1 MESGFGRNRYYII
14 IAVLGIL
21 ALVYIAV
28 LFNIQILN
36 KGYKTK
42 ANQNALRYK
51 TIHPARGLVYD
62 RNDSLLV
69 YNEAAY
75 DLMVVPAELR
85 TFDTVSLCKVL
96 DLTKEQVIKKIE
108 KATKY
113 SKILPSLFEQQIS
126 KEDYGF
132 IQEKMYAF
140 PGFYVQNRTLRKY
153 PYPIAAHILGYVS
166 EVNEADMEKDSYY
179 KMGDYI
185 GKSGIEK
192 AYESVLRGQKGQS
205 VVLVDVH
212 NREMGSYDNGAEDV
226 QAIQGTSI
234 WCTLDMELQR
244 YGEELMQNKRG
255 SVVAIEPK
263 TGEILCIISSPSYDP
278 NLLVG
283 TARPRNYV
291 MLQEDPKKP
300 LFNRALQASY
310 PPGSTFKLANGLIA
324 LQEHIVTPTSVYSCS
339 GGGYHIGNHV
349 VHCHNCGGLNIYS
362 AIQRSCNSYFCR
374 AYYNILSNR
383 KKYKNID
390 EAYTAWLD
398 YMHSMGF
405 AQKYE
410 TDLPYELQGSI
421 PTAAYFDKKYNNS
434 WNGNTVVSMGIGQG
448 EAAVTPLQMANMLAV
463 IANQGYYIRP
473 HIVRA
478 IGHRDSLNTQYSNKI
493 YSKIDPQHFVTV
505 LQGMKMVVT
514 AGTGRGAQIP
524 GIEVAGKTGTAQN
537 PHGADHSVFAL
548 IAPAND
554 PKIVIFCLVENGG
567 FGASVACPIA
577 SLLAEFYLNRK
588 VERTDLEKRMKELSF
603 R

>member
-1 MESGFGRNRYYII
+1 MVKTQKRYYII
-14 IAVLGIL
+14 IALVALL
-21 ALVYIAV
+21 AAVYLVR
-28 LFNIQILN
+28 LFSLQVLN
-36 KGYKTK
+36 KSYKDK
-42 ANQNALRYK
+42 ANQNALRYI
-51 TIHPARGLVYD
+51 TEHPARGLIYD

-69 YNEAAY
+69 YNDAAY
-75 DLMVVPAELR
+75 DLMVVPNELREFDTAELCR
-85 TFDTVSLCKVL
+85 VL
-96 DLTKEQVIKKIE
+96 DLTKAEVEKKIAR
-108 KATKY
+108 ATKY

-132 IQEKMYAF
+132 LQEKMYEF
-140 PGFYVQNRTLRKY
+140 PGFFVQNRTLRSY
-153 PYPIAAHILGYVS
+153 PNPIAAHILGYVS
-166 EVNEADMEKDSYY
+166 EVNEQDMENDNYY

-192 AYESVLRGQKGQS
+192 AYESVLRGVKGKR

-212 NREMGSYDNGAEDV
+212 NREMGSYDNGADDV
-226 QAIQGTSI
+226 VAIPGTSI
-234 WCTLDMELQR
+234 WSTLDMRLQR

-255 SVVAIEPK
+255 AIVAIEPK

-283 TARPRNYV
+283 TARPKNYGV
-291 MLQEDPKKP
+291 LLQDPKKP
-300 LFNRALQASY
+300 LFNRALMASY

-324 LQEHIVTPTSVYSCS
+324 LQDGIITPSTVYSCS
-339 GGGYHIGNHV
+339 GGGYHLGSHV

-362 AIQRSCNSYFCR
+362 AIQRSCNTFFCR

-383 KKYKNID
+383 TKYKNID

-398 YMHSMGF
+398 YMMSMGF
-405 AQKYE
+405 AQKYD
-410 TDLPYELQGSI
+410 TDLPYELKGSI
-421 PTAAYFDKKYNNS
+421 PSAAYFDKRYNNS

-463 IANQGYYIRP
+463 IANQGYYIKP
-473 HIVRA
+473 HVVRA
-478 IGHRDSLNTQYSNKI
+478 IGHRDSLNTQFSEKI
-493 YSKIDPQHFVTV
+493 YSKIKPQHFATV

-554 PKIVIFCLVENGG
+554 PKIVIFCLVENAG
-567 FGASVACPIA
+567 FGATVACPIA
-577 SLLAEFYLNRK
+577 SLLAEQYLTGEVK
-588 VERTDLEKRMKELSF
+588 RTDLEKRMKEMSF

>member
-1 MESGFGRNRYYII
+1 MTEKRRYWIVVVVV
-14 IAVLGIL
+14 AIL
-21 ALVYIAV
+21 ALIYLIR
-28 LFNIQILN
+28 LFNLQVLN
-36 KGYKTK
+36 KTYKQK
-42 ANQNALRYK
+42 ANQNALRYI
-51 TIHPARGLVYD
+51 TEHPARGLIYD

-69 YNEAAY
+69 YNDAAY
-75 DLMVVPAELR
+75 DIMVVPNELRPFDTAELCR
-85 TFDTVSLCKVL
+85 VL
-96 DLTKEQVIKKIE
+96 DITKEDVRKKIE
-108 KATKY
+108 KAKKY
-113 SKILPSLFEQQIS
+113 SFILPSLFEQQIS

-132 IQEKMYAF
+132 LQEKMYEF
-140 PGFYVQNRTLRKY
+140 PGFFVQNRTLRSY
-153 PYPIAAHILGYVS
+153 PKPIAAHILGYVS
-166 EVNEADMEKDSYY
+166 EVNDQDIENDNYY

-192 AYESVLRGQKGQS
+192 AYESVLRGEKGKR

-212 NREMGSYDNGAEDV
+212 NREVGRYENGAEDV
-226 QAIQGTSI
+226 VAVPGVSI
-234 WCTLDMELQR
+234 WSTLDIQLQE
-244 YGEELMQNKRG
+244 YGEQLMANKRG
-255 SVVAIEPK
+255 SIVAIEPK

-283 TARPRNYV
+283 TARPKNYGI
-291 MLQEDPKKP
+291 LLEDPRKP
-300 LFNRALQASY
+300 LFNRALMASY

-324 LQEHIVTPTSVYSCS
+324 LQEGIVTPNTIYTCS
-339 GGGYHIGNHV
+339 GGGYHIGSHT

-362 AIQRSCNSYFCR
+362 AIQRSCNTYFCR

-383 KKYKNID
+383 RKYKNVQ

-405 AQKYE
+405 AQKYD
-410 TDLPYELQGSI
+410 TDLPYELKGSI
-421 PTAAYFDKKYNNS
+421 PTAAYFDKKYNGS

-448 EAAVTPLQMANMLAV
+448 EAAVTPMQMANLLAV

-478 IGHRDSLNTQYSNKI
+478 IGKKDNYNTQFSEKI
-493 YSKIDPQHFVTV
+493 YSKIDPQHFRTV

-514 AGTGRGAQIP
+514 AGTGRGAQID

-554 PKIVIFCLVENGG
+554 PKIVVFCLVENGG

-577 SLLAEFYLNRK
+577 SLVAEKYLNGEVKRK
-588 VERTDLEKRMKELSF
+588 DLEQSMKNLSI

>member
-1 MESGFGRNRYYII
+1 MIGLL
-14 IAVLGIL
+14 AVIY
-21 ALVYIAV
+21 LVR
-28 LFNIQILN
+28 LFSLQVMN
-36 KGYKTK
+36 KTYKDK
-42 ANQNALRYK
+42 ANQNALRYI
-51 TIHPARGLVYD
+51 TEHPARGLIYD

-69 YNEAAY
+69 YNDAAY
-75 DLMVVPAELR
+75 DLMVVPNELRPFDTAELCR
-85 TFDTVSLCKVL
+85 VL
-96 DLTKEQVIKKIE
+96 DLTKEDVEKKI
-108 KATKY
+108 ARAIKY

-132 IQEKMYAF
+132 LQEKMYEF
-140 PGFYVQNRTLRKY
+140 PGFFVQNRTLRSY
-153 PYPIAAHILGYVS
+153 PNPVAAHILGYVS
-166 EVNEADMEKDSYY
+166 EVNDQDMENDNYY

-192 AYESVLRGQKGQS
+192 AYESVLRGVKGKR

-212 NREMGSYDNGAEDV
+212 NREMGSYDNGSEDV
-226 QAIQGTSI
+226 VPVPGTSI
-234 WCTLDMELQR
+234 WSTLDLQLQR
-244 YGEELMQNKRG
+244 YGEELMKNKRG
-255 SVVAIEPK
+255 SIVAIEPK

-283 TARPRNYV
+283 TARPKNYGV
-291 MLQEDPKKP
+291 LLEDPKKP
-300 LFNRALQASY
+300 LFNRALMASY

-324 LQEHIVTPTSVYSCS
+324 LQEGIITPSTIYSCS
-339 GGGYHIGNHV
+339 GGGYHIGSHV

-362 AIQRSCNSYFCR
+362 AIQRSCNTFFCR

-383 KKYKNID
+383 SKYKNID

-398 YMHSMGF
+398 YMMSMGF
-405 AQKYE
+405 AQKYD
-410 TDLPYELQGSI
+410 TDLPYELKGSI

-463 IANQGYYIRP
+463 IANQGYYIKP
-473 HIVRA
+473 HVVRA
-478 IGHRDSLNTQYSNKI
+478 IGHRDSLNTQYSEKI
-493 YSKIDPQHFVTV
+493 YSKIKPQHFATV

-548 IAPAND
+548 IAPANN

-577 SLLAEFYLNRK
+577 SLMAEKYLNGEVKR
-588 VERTDLEKRMKELSF
+588 EDLEKRMKDLSF

>member
-1 MESGFGRNRYYII
+1 MKTQKRYYII
-14 IAVLGIL
+14 IALVALL
-21 ALVYIAV
+21 AAVYLVR
-28 LFNIQILN
+28 LFSLQVLN
-36 KGYKTK
+36 KSYKDK
-42 ANQNALRYK
+42 ANQNALRYI
-51 TIHPARGLVYD
+51 TEHPARGLIYD

-69 YNEAAY
+69 YNDAAY
-75 DLMVVPAELR
+75 DLMVVPNELRDFDTAELCR
-85 TFDTVSLCKVL
+85 VL
-96 DLTKEQVIKKIE
+96 DLTKAEVEKKIAR
-108 KATKY
+108 ATKY

-132 IQEKMYAF
+132 LQEKMYEF
-140 PGFYVQNRTLRKY
+140 PGFFVQNRTLRSY
-153 PYPIAAHILGYVS
+153 PNPIAAHILGYVS
-166 EVNEADMEKDSYY
+166 EVNEQDMENDNYY

-192 AYESVLRGQKGQS
+192 AYESVLRGVKGKR

-212 NREMGSYDNGAEDV
+212 NREMGSYDNGADDV
-226 QAIQGTSI
+226 VAIPGTSI
-234 WCTLDMELQR
+234 WSTLDLRLQR

-255 SVVAIEPK
+255 AIVAIEPK

-283 TARPRNYV
+283 TARPKNYGV
-291 MLQEDPKKP
+291 LLQDPKKP
-300 LFNRALQASY
+300 LFNRALMASY

-324 LQEHIVTPTSVYSCS
+324 LQDGIITPSTIYSCS
-339 GGGYHIGNHV
+339 GGGYHLGSHV

-362 AIQRSCNSYFCR
+362 AIQRSCNTFFCR

-383 KKYKNID
+383 TKYKNID

-398 YMHSMGF
+398 YMMSMGF
-405 AQKYE
+405 AQKYD
-410 TDLPYELQGSI
+410 TDLPYELKGSI
-421 PTAAYFDKKYNNS
+421 PSAAYFDKRYNNS

-463 IANQGYYIRP
+463 IANQGYYIKP
-473 HIVRA
+473 HVVRA
-478 IGHRDSLNTQYSNKI
+478 IGHRDSLNTQFSEKI
-493 YSKIDPQHFVTV
+493 YSKIKPQHFATV

-554 PKIVIFCLVENGG
+554 PKIVIFCLVENAG
-567 FGASVACPIA
+567 FGATVACPIA
-577 SLLAEFYLNRK
+577 SLLAEQYLTGEVK
-588 VERTDLEKRMKELSF
+588 RTDLEKRMKEMSF

>member
-1 MESGFGRNRYYII
+1 MKTQKRYYII
-14 IAVLGIL
+14 IALVALL
-21 ALVYIAV
+21 AAVYLVR
-28 LFNIQILN
+28 LFSLQVLN
-36 KGYKTK
+36 KSYKDK
-42 ANQNALRYK
+42 ANQNALRYI
-51 TIHPARGLVYD
+51 TEHPARGLIYD

-69 YNEAAY
+69 YNDAAY
-75 DLMVVPAELR
+75 DLMVVPNELRDFDTAELCR
-85 TFDTVSLCKVL
+85 VL
-96 DLTKEQVIKKIE
+96 DLTKAEVEKKIAR
-108 KATKY
+108 ATKY

-132 IQEKMYAF
+132 LQEKMYEF
-140 PGFYVQNRTLRKY
+140 PGFFVQNRTLRSY
-153 PYPIAAHILGYVS
+153 PNPIAAHILGYVS
-166 EVNEADMEKDSYY
+166 EVNEQDMENDNYY

-192 AYESVLRGQKGQS
+192 AYESVLRGVKGKR

-212 NREMGSYDNGAEDV
+212 NREMGSYDNGADDV
-226 QAIQGTSI
+226 VAIPGTSI
-234 WCTLDMELQR
+234 WSTLDLRLQR

-255 SVVAIEPK
+255 AIVAIEPK

-283 TARPRNYV
+283 TARPKNYGV
-291 MLQEDPKKP
+291 LLQDPKKP
-300 LFNRALQASY
+300 LFNRALMASY

-324 LQEHIVTPTSVYSCS
+324 LQDGIITPSTVYSCS
-339 GGGYHIGNHV
+339 GGGYHLGSHV

-362 AIQRSCNSYFCR
+362 AIQRSCNTFFCR

-383 KKYKNID
+383 TKYKNID

-398 YMHSMGF
+398 YMMSMGF
-405 AQKYE
+405 AQKYD
-410 TDLPYELQGSI
+410 TDLPYELKGSI
-421 PTAAYFDKKYNNS
+421 PSAAYFDKRYNNS

-463 IANQGYYIRP
+463 IANQGYYIKP
-473 HIVRA
+473 HVVRA
-478 IGHRDSLNTQYSNKI
+478 IGHRDSLNTQFSEKI
-493 YSKIDPQHFVTV
+493 YSKIKPQHFATV

-554 PKIVIFCLVENGG
+554 PKIVIFCLVENAG
-567 FGASVACPIA
+567 FGATVACPIA
-577 SLLAEFYLNRK
+577 SLLAEQYLTGEVK
-588 VERTDLEKRMKELSF
+588 RTDLEKRMKEMSF

>member
-1 MESGFGRNRYYII
+1 MKTQKRYYII
-14 IAVLGIL
+14 L
-21 ALVYIAV
+21 ALIGLLAAVYLV
-28 LFNIQILN
+28 RLFSLQVLN
-36 KGYKTK
+36 KSYKDK
-42 ANQNALRYK
+42 ANQNALRYI
-51 TIHPARGLVYD
+51 TEHPARGLIYD

-69 YNEAAY
+69 YNDAAY
-75 DLMVVPAELR
+75 DLMVVPNELRDFDTAELCR
-85 TFDTVSLCKVL
+85 VL
-96 DLTKEQVIKKIE
+96 DLTKEEVEKKITR
-108 KATKY
+108 ATKY

-132 IQEKMYAF
+132 LQEKMYEF
-140 PGFYVQNRTLRKY
+140 PGFFVQNRTLRSY
-153 PYPIAAHILGYVS
+153 PHPVAAHILGYVS
-166 EVNEADMEKDSYY
+166 EVNEQDMENDNYY

-192 AYESVLRGQKGQS
+192 AYESVLRGEKGKR

-212 NREMGSYDNGAEDV
+212 NREMGSYDNGANDV
-226 QAIQGTSI
+226 VAVPGTSI
-234 WCTLDMELQR
+234 WSTLDLRLQR
-244 YGEELMQNKRG
+244 YGEELMKNKRG
-255 SVVAIEPK
+255 AIVAIEPK

-283 TARPRNYV
+283 TARPKNYGV
-291 MLQEDPKKP
+291 LLEDPKKP
-300 LFNRALQASY
+300 LFNRALMASY

-324 LQEHIVTPTSVYSCS
+324 LQDGIITPSTIYSCS
-339 GGGYHIGNHV
+339 GGGYHLGNHV

-362 AIQRSCNSYFCR
+362 AIQRSCNTFFCR

-383 KKYKNID
+383 TKYKNID

-398 YMHSMGF
+398 YMMSMGF
-405 AQKYE
+405 AQKYD
-410 TDLPYELQGSI
+410 TDLPYELKGSI
-421 PTAAYFDKKYNNS
+421 PSAAYFDKRYNNS

-463 IANQGYYIRP
+463 IANQGYYIKP
-473 HIVRA
+473 HVVRA
-478 IGHRDSLNTQYSNKI
+478 IGHRDSLNTQYSDKI
-493 YSKIDPQHFVTV
+493 YSKIKPQHFATV

-554 PKIVIFCLVENGG
+554 PEIVIFCLVENAG
-567 FGASVACPIA
+567 FGATVACPIA
-577 SLLAEFYLNRK
+577 SLMAEMYLNGEVK
-588 VERTDLEKRMKELSF
+588 RTDLEKRMKEMSF

>member
-1 MESGFGRNRYYII
+1 MKTQKRYYII
-14 IAVLGIL
+14 IALIGLL
-21 ALVYIAV
+21 AAVYLVR
-28 LFNIQILN
+28 LFSLQVLN
-36 KGYKTK
+36 KSYKDK
-42 ANQNALRYK
+42 ANQNALRYI
-51 TIHPARGLVYD
+51 TEHPARGLIYD

-69 YNEAAY
+69 YNDAAY
-75 DLMVVPAELR
+75 DLMVVPNELRDFDTAELCR
-85 TFDTVSLCKVL
+85 VL
-96 DLTKEQVIKKIE
+96 DLTKAEVEKKIAR
-108 KATKY
+108 ATKY

-132 IQEKMYAF
+132 LQEKMYEF
-140 PGFYVQNRTLRKY
+140 PGFFVQNRTLRSY
-153 PYPIAAHILGYVS
+153 PNPIAAHILGYVS
-166 EVNEADMEKDSYY
+166 EVNEQDMENDNYY

-192 AYESVLRGQKGQS
+192 AYESVLRGVKGKR

-212 NREMGSYDNGAEDV
+212 NREMGSYDNGADDV
-226 QAIQGTSI
+226 VAIPGTSI
-234 WCTLDMELQR
+234 WSTLDMRLQR

-255 SVVAIEPK
+255 AIVAIEPK

-283 TARPRNYV
+283 TARPKNYGV
-291 MLQEDPKKP
+291 LLQDPKKP
-300 LFNRALQASY
+300 LFNRALMASY

-324 LQEHIVTPTSVYSCS
+324 LQEGIITPSTIYSCS
-339 GGGYHIGNHV
+339 GGGYHLGSHV

-362 AIQRSCNSYFCR
+362 AIQRSCNTFFCR

-383 KKYKNID
+383 TKYKNID

-398 YMHSMGF
+398 YMMSMGF
-405 AQKYE
+405 AQKYD
-410 TDLPYELQGSI
+410 TDLPYELKGSI
-421 PTAAYFDKKYNNS
+421 PSAAYFDKRYNNS

-463 IANQGYYIRP
+463 IANQGYYIKP
-473 HIVRA
+473 HVVRA
-478 IGHRDSLNTQYSNKI
+478 IGHRDSLNTQFSEKI
-493 YSKIDPQHFVTV
+493 YSKIKPQHFATV

-554 PKIVIFCLVENGG
+554 PKIVIFCLVENAG
-567 FGASVACPIA
+567 FGATVACPIA
-577 SLLAEFYLNRK
+577 SLLAEQYLTGEVK
-588 VERTDLEKRMKELSF
+588 RTDLEKRMKEMSF

>member
-1 MESGFGRNRYYII
+1 MQNSKRYYII
-14 IAVLGIL
+14 IALIGLL
-21 ALVYIAV
+21 AVIYLVR
-28 LFNIQILN
+28 LFSLQVMN
-36 KGYKTK
+36 KTYKDK
-42 ANQNALRYK
+42 ANQNALRYI
-51 TIHPARGLVYD
+51 TEHPARGLIYD

-69 YNEAAY
+69 YNDAAY
-75 DLMVVPAELR
+75 DLMVVPNELRPFDTAELCR
-85 TFDTVSLCKVL
+85 VL
-96 DLTKEQVIKKIE
+96 DLTKEDVEKKI
-108 KATKY
+108 ARAIKY

-132 IQEKMYAF
+132 LQEKMYEF
-140 PGFYVQNRTLRKY
+140 PGFFVQNRTLRSY
-153 PYPIAAHILGYVS
+153 PNPVAAHILGYVS
-166 EVNEADMEKDSYY
+166 EVNDQDMENDNYY

-192 AYESVLRGQKGQS
+192 AYESVLRGVKGKR

-212 NREMGSYDNGAEDV
+212 NREMGSYDNGSEDV
-226 QAIQGTSI
+226 VPVPGTSI
-234 WCTLDMELQR
+234 WSTLDLQLQR
-244 YGEELMQNKRG
+244 YGEELMKNKRG
-255 SVVAIEPK
+255 SIVAIEPK

-283 TARPRNYV
+283 TARPKNYGV
-291 MLQEDPKKP
+291 LLEDPKKP
-300 LFNRALQASY
+300 LFNRALMASY

-324 LQEHIVTPTSVYSCS
+324 LQEGIITPSTIYSCS
-339 GGGYHIGNHV
+339 GGGYHIGSHV

-362 AIQRSCNSYFCR
+362 AIQRSCNTFFCR

-383 KKYKNID
+383 SKYKNID

-398 YMHSMGF
+398 YMMSMGF
-405 AQKYE
+405 AQKYD
-410 TDLPYELQGSI
+410 TDLPYELKGSI

-463 IANQGYYIRP
+463 IANQGYYIKP
-473 HIVRA
+473 HVVRA
-478 IGHRDSLNTQYSNKI
+478 IGHRDSLNTQYSEKI
-493 YSKIDPQHFVTV
+493 YSKIKPQHFATV

-548 IAPAND
+548 IAPANN

-577 SLLAEFYLNRK
+577 SLMAEKYLNGEVKR
-588 VERTDLEKRMKELSF
+588 EDLEKRMKDLSF

>member
-1 MESGFGRNRYYII
+1 MKTQKRFYII
-14 IAVLGIL
+14 IALL
-21 ALVYIAV
+21 ALLAGVYLV
-28 LFNIQILN
+28 RLFSLQVLN
-36 KGYKTK
+36 KSYKDK
-42 ANQNALRYK
+42 ANQNALRYI
-51 TIHPARGLVYD
+51 TEHPARGLIYD

-69 YNEAAY
+69 YNDAAY
-75 DLMVVPAELR
+75 DLMVVPNELRDFDTAELCR
-85 TFDTVSLCKVL
+85 VL
-96 DLTKEQVIKKIE
+96 DLTKEEVEKKIAR
-108 KATKY
+108 ATKY

-132 IQEKMYAF
+132 LQEKMYEF
-140 PGFYVQNRTLRKY
+140 PGFFVQNRTLRSY
-153 PYPIAAHILGYVS
+153 PHPIAAHILGYVS
-166 EVNEADMEKDSYY
+166 EVNEQDMENDNYY

-192 AYESVLRGQKGQS
+192 AYESVLRGVKGKR

-212 NREMGSYDNGAEDV
+212 NREMGSYDNGADDV
-226 QAIQGTSI
+226 VAIPGTSI
-234 WCTLDMELQR
+234 WSTLDLRLQR

-255 SVVAIEPK
+255 AIVAIEPK

-283 TARPRNYV
+283 TARPKNYGI
-291 MLQEDPKKP
+291 LLEDPKKP
-300 LFNRALQASY
+300 LFNRALMASY

-324 LQEHIVTPTSVYSCS
+324 LQDGIITPSTVYTCS
-339 GGGYHIGNHV
+339 GGGYHLGSHV

-362 AIQRSCNSYFCR
+362 AIQRSCNTFFCR

-383 KKYKNID
+383 TKYKNID

-398 YMHSMGF
+398 YMMSMGF
-405 AQKYE
+405 AQKYD
-410 TDLPYELQGSI
+410 TDLPYELKGSI
-421 PTAAYFDKKYNNS
+421 PSAAYFDKRYNNS

-463 IANQGYYIRP
+463 IANQGYYIKP
-473 HIVRA
+473 HVVRA
-478 IGHRDSLNTQYSNKI
+478 IGHRDSLNTLYSEKI
-493 YSKIDPQHFVTV
+493 YSKIKPQHFATV

-554 PKIVIFCLVENGG
+554 PKIVIFCLVENAG
-567 FGASVACPIA
+567 FGATVACPIA
-577 SLLAEFYLNRK
+577 SLLAEMYLNGEVK
-588 VERTDLEKRMKELSF
+588 RTDLEKRMKEMSF

>member
-1 MESGFGRNRYYII
+1 MIGLL
-14 IAVLGIL
+14 AVIY
-21 ALVYIAV
+21 LVR
-28 LFNIQILN
+28 LFSLQVMN
-36 KGYKTK
+36 KTYKDK
-42 ANQNALRYK
+42 ANQNALRYI
-51 TIHPARGLVYD
+51 TEHPARGLIYD

-69 YNEAAY
+69 YNDAAY
-75 DLMVVPAELR
+75 DLMVVPNELRAFDTAELCR
-85 TFDTVSLCKVL
+85 VL
-96 DLTKEQVIKKIE
+96 DLTKADVEKKI
-108 KATKY
+108 ARAIKY

-132 IQEKMYAF
+132 LQEKMYEF
-140 PGFYVQNRTLRKY
+140 PGFFVQNRTLRSY
-153 PYPIAAHILGYVS
+153 PNPVAAHILGYVS
-166 EVNEADMEKDSYY
+166 EVNDQDMENDNYY

-192 AYESVLRGQKGQS
+192 AYESVLRGIKGKR

-212 NREMGSYDNGAEDV
+212 NREMGRYDNGSEDV
-226 QAIQGTSI
+226 VPVPGTSI
-234 WCTLDMELQR
+234 WSTLDLQLQR
-244 YGEELMQNKRG
+244 YGEELMKNKRG
-255 SVVAIEPK
+255 SIVAIEPK

-283 TARPRNYV
+283 TARPKNYGV
-291 MLQEDPKKP
+291 LLEDPKKP
-300 LFNRALQASY
+300 LFNRALMASY

-324 LQEHIVTPTSVYSCS
+324 LQEGIISPSTIYSCS
-339 GGGYHIGNHV
+339 GGGYHIGSHV

-362 AIQRSCNSYFCR
+362 AIQRSCNTFFCR

-383 KKYKNID
+383 SKYKNID

-398 YMHSMGF
+398 YMMSMGF
-405 AQKYE
+405 AQKYD
-410 TDLPYELQGSI
+410 TDLPYELKGSI

-463 IANQGYYIRP
+463 IANQGYYIKP
-473 HIVRA
+473 HVVRA
-478 IGHRDSLNTQYSNKI
+478 IGHRDSLNTQYSEKI
-493 YSKIDPQHFVTV
+493 YSKIKPQHFATV

-577 SLLAEFYLNRK
+577 SLMAEKYLNGEVKR
-588 VERTDLEKRMKELSF
+588 EDLEKRMKELSF

>member
-1 MESGFGRNRYYII
+1 MHNSKRYYII
-14 IAVLGIL
+14 IALIGLL
-21 ALVYIAV
+21 AVIYLVR
-28 LFNIQILN
+28 LFSLQVMN
-36 KGYKTK
+36 KTYKDK
-42 ANQNALRYK
+42 ANQNALRYI
-51 TIHPARGLVYD
+51 TEHPARGLIYD

-69 YNEAAY
+69 YNDAAY
-75 DLMVVPAELR
+75 DLMVVPNELRPFDTAELCR
-85 TFDTVSLCKVL
+85 VL
-96 DLTKEQVIKKIE
+96 DLTKEDVEKKI
-108 KATKY
+108 ARAIKY

-132 IQEKMYAF
+132 LQEKMYEF
-140 PGFYVQNRTLRKY
+140 PGFFVQNRTLRSY
-153 PYPIAAHILGYVS
+153 PNPVAAHILGYVS
-166 EVNEADMEKDSYY
+166 EVNDQDMENDNYY

-192 AYESVLRGQKGQS
+192 AYESVLRGVKGKR

-212 NREMGSYDNGAEDV
+212 NREMGRYDNGSEDV
-226 QAIQGTSI
+226 VPVPGTSI
-234 WCTLDMELQR
+234 WSTLDLQLQR
-244 YGEELMQNKRG
+244 YGEELMKNKRG
-255 SVVAIEPK
+255 SIVAIEPK

-283 TARPRNYV
+283 TARPKNYGV
-291 MLQEDPKKP
+291 LLADPKKP
-300 LFNRALQASY
+300 LFNRALMASY

-324 LQEHIVTPTSVYSCS
+324 LQEGIITPSTIYSCS
-339 GGGYHIGNHV
+339 GGGYHIGSHV

-362 AIQRSCNSYFCR
+362 AIQRSCNTFFCR

-383 KKYKNID
+383 SKYKNID

-398 YMHSMGF
+398 YMMSMGF
-405 AQKYE
+405 AQKYD
-410 TDLPYELQGSI
+410 TDLPYELKGSI

-463 IANQGYYIRP
+463 IANQGYYIKP
-473 HIVRA
+473 HVVRA
-478 IGHRDSLNTQYSNKI
+478 IGHRDSLNTQYSEKI
-493 YSKIDPQHFVTV
+493 YSKIKPQHFATV

-548 IAPAND
+548 IAPANN

-577 SLLAEFYLNRK
+577 SLMAEKYLNGEVKR
-588 VERTDLEKRMKELSF
+588 EDLEKRMKDLSF

>member
-1 MESGFGRNRYYII
+1 MIGLL
-14 IAVLGIL
+14 AVIY
-21 ALVYIAV
+21 LVR
-28 LFNIQILN
+28 LFSLQVMN
-36 KGYKTK
+36 KTYKDK
-42 ANQNALRYK
+42 ANQNALRYI
-51 TIHPARGLVYD
+51 TEHPARGLIYD

-69 YNEAAY
+69 YNDAAY
-75 DLMVVPAELR
+75 DLMVVPNELRSFDTAELCR
-85 TFDTVSLCKVL
+85 VL
-96 DLTKEQVIKKIE
+96 DLTKEDVEKKI
-108 KATKY
+108 ARAIKY

-132 IQEKMYAF
+132 LQEKMYEF
-140 PGFYVQNRTLRKY
+140 PGFFVQNRTLRSY
-153 PYPIAAHILGYVS
+153 PNPVAAHILGYVS
-166 EVNEADMEKDSYY
+166 EVNDQDMENDNYY
-179 KMGDYI
+179 KLGDYI

-192 AYESVLRGQKGQS
+192 AYESVLRGVKGKR

-212 NREMGSYDNGAEDV
+212 NREMGSYDNGSEDV
-226 QAIQGTSI
+226 VPVPGTSI
-234 WCTLDMELQR
+234 WSTLDLQLQR
-244 YGEELMQNKRG
+244 YGEELMKNKRG
-255 SVVAIEPK
+255 SIVAIEPK

-283 TARPRNYV
+283 TARPKNYGV
-291 MLQEDPKKP
+291 LLEDPKKP
-300 LFNRALQASY
+300 LFNRALMASY

-324 LQEHIVTPTSVYSCS
+324 LQEGIITPSTIYSCS
-339 GGGYHIGNHV
+339 GGGYHIGSHV

-362 AIQRSCNSYFCR
+362 AIQRSCNTFFCR

-383 KKYKNID
+383 SKYKNID

-398 YMHSMGF
+398 YMMSMGF
-405 AQKYE
+405 AQKYD
-410 TDLPYELQGSI
+410 TDLPYELKGSI

-463 IANQGYYIRP
+463 IANQGYYIKP
-473 HIVRA
+473 HVVRA
-478 IGHRDSLNTQYSNKI
+478 IGHRDSLNTQYSEKI
-493 YSKIDPQHFVTV
+493 YSKIKPQHFATV

-548 IAPAND
+548 IAPANN

-577 SLLAEFYLNRK
+577 SLMAEKYLNGEVKR
-588 VERTDLEKRMKELSF
+588 EDLEKRMKDLSF

>member
-1 MESGFGRNRYYII
+1 MKTQKRYYII
-14 IAVLGIL
+14 IALIGLL
-21 ALVYIAV
+21 AAVYLVR
-28 LFNIQILN
+28 LFSLQVLN
-36 KGYKTK
+36 KSYKDK
-42 ANQNALRYK
+42 ANQNALRYI
-51 TIHPARGLVYD
+51 TEHPARGLIYD

-69 YNEAAY
+69 YNDAAY
-75 DLMVVPAELR
+75 DLMVVPNELREFDTAELCR
-85 TFDTVSLCKVL
+85 VL
-96 DLTKEQVIKKIE
+96 DLTKAEVEKKIAR
-108 KATKY
+108 ATKY

-132 IQEKMYAF
+132 LQEKMYEF
-140 PGFYVQNRTLRKY
+140 PGFFVQNRTLRSY
-153 PYPIAAHILGYVS
+153 PHPIAAHILGYVS
-166 EVNEADMEKDSYY
+166 EVNEQDMENDNYY

-192 AYESVLRGQKGQS
+192 AYESVLRGVKGKR

-212 NREMGSYDNGAEDV
+212 NREMGSYDNGADDV
-226 QAIQGTSI
+226 VAIPGTSI
-234 WCTLDMELQR
+234 WSTLDMRLQR

-255 SVVAIEPK
+255 AIVAIEPK

-283 TARPRNYV
+283 TARPKNYGI
-291 MLQEDPKKP
+291 LLEDPKKP
-300 LFNRALQASY
+300 LFNRALMASY

-324 LQEHIVTPTSVYSCS
+324 LQDGIITPSTIYSCS
-339 GGGYHIGNHV
+339 GGGYHLGSHV

-362 AIQRSCNSYFCR
+362 AIQRSCNTFFCR

-383 KKYKNID
+383 TKYKNID

-398 YMHSMGF
+398 YMMSMGF
-405 AQKYE
+405 AQKYD
-410 TDLPYELQGSI
+410 TDLPYELKGSI
-421 PTAAYFDKKYNNS
+421 PSAAYFDKRYNNS

-463 IANQGYYIRP
+463 IANQGYYIKP
-473 HIVRA
+473 HVVRA
-478 IGHRDSLNTQYSNKI
+478 IGHRDSLNTQFSEKI
-493 YSKIDPQHFVTV
+493 YSKIKPQHFATV

-554 PKIVIFCLVENGG
+554 PKIVIFCLVENAG
-567 FGASVACPIA
+567 FGATVACPIA
-577 SLLAEFYLNRK
+577 SLLAEQYLTGEVK
-588 VERTDLEKRMKELSF
+588 RTDLEKRMKEMSF